1 MREVFIGRGEWGF
14 MSEFSDGRR
23 HRRLNCGIEPTT
35 RGSWRGAC
43 RSGKRTNRGGVWRRQ
58 ERGERLAGGGEPR
71 FGGRR
76 DLCYLVNHRVV
87 GVAYHFGCLIG
98 GFFLVAG
105 FYIDGVAVAVEVD
118 YFHLVFFHAV
128 GA

>member
-1 MREVFIGRGEWGF
+1 

-43 RSGKRTNRGGVWRRQ
+43 RSDNRQQIAAAWGGDWNVGKGSPGVASLALEVGG
-58 ERGERLAGGGEPR
+58 
-71 FGGRR
+71 

-87 GVAYHFGCLIG
+87 GVAYHFGCLIR

>member
-1 MREVFIGRGEWGF
+1 MVFTGNGSWVF

-23 HRRLNCGIEPTT
+23 RRRLNCGIEPST
-35 RGSWRGAC
+35 RGVGAE
-43 RSGKRTNRGGVWRRQ
+43 RVGAAIDKSRRL
-58 ERGERLAGGGEPR
+58 GAATGAWERLAGGGEPR
-71 FGGRR
+71 FGGWR

-87 GVAYHFGCLIG
+87 GVAYHFGCHIR

>member
-1 MREVFIGRGEWGF
+1 MARF
-14 MSEFSDGRR
+14 
-23 HRRLNCGIEPTT
+23 EPST
-35 RGSWRGAC
+35 RGVGAE
-43 RSGKRTNRGGVWRRQ
+43 RVGAAIDKSRRFGSATGAWGKARRGG
-58 ERGERLAGGGEPR
+58 GKPH

-87 GVAYHFGCLIG
+87 GVAYHFGCLIR